1 MKNELYTYCNYPKKN
16 VPLYMSNFRHISL
29 ENVVSRIVSKVIANK
44 LKSVLPNVILDAQ
57 SAFVPYRQIID
68 NTIVAFEVLHRIS
81 NKRKWKKGQIM
92 AVKLYISKA
101 YDRVEWAVIR

>member
-1 MKNELYTYCNYPKKN
+1 
-16 VPLYMSNFRHISL
+16 MSNFRPISL
-29 ENVVSRIVSKVIANK
+29 ENVVSRIVSMVIANK

-81 NKRKWKKGQIM
+81 NKRKWKKGQIT
-92 AVKLYISKA
+92 AVKLDISKA
-101 YDRVEWAVIR
+101 YDWVEWAFIR

>member
-29 ENVVSRIVSKVIANK
+29 ENVVSRIVSKVITNR
-44 LKSVLPNVILDAQ
+44 LKSVLPNVISDAQ

-68 NTIVAFEVLHRIS
+68 NTTVAFEVLHRMP
-81 NKRKWKKGQIM
+81 NKRKWKK
-92 AVKLYISKA
+92 
-101 YDRVEWAVIR
+101 RVDNGGEARH